1 MNPTPIRPRRGL
13 RATLASLAGAALLAA
28 CGGGSSQV
36 EDFVPVQMFAL
47 GDESSVLLPD
57 GRRYGVNVLTDAGA
71 LDCDDERIWVQAV
84 ARQYG
89 LVFAGCN
96 PDADPAPRAQ
106 MLAAAGARVAEL
118 ATQVDAALAMAQPGE
133 AMVATVMVGANDIWE
148 LYDAFALDPSQPTEA
163 LLDEARQRG
172 AGVAAQLRRL
182 KQAGVRVILS
192 TVHDV
197 GKSPDALAEQLAY
210 PDGVDRARL
219 ITDMVFQFNAGLR
232 VALQDEEI
240 NDGRYIGLV
249 LADEMVQA
257 MVKAPGGF
265 GLKDASVAAC
275 TVAPPDCTSAT
286 LIEGA
291 SSANHLWADG
301 RLMAYGGQVQL
312 GLLAVSR
319 ANNNPF

>member
-1 MNPTPIRPRRGL
+1 M
-13 RATLASLAGAALLAA
+13 
-28 CGGGSSQV
+28 
-36 EDFVPVQMFAL
+36 
-47 GDESSVLLPD
+47 
-57 GRRYGVNVLTDAGA
+57 
-71 LDCDDERIWVQAV
+71 QAV

-197 GKSPDALAEQLAY
+197 GKSPDALAEQLAH